1 MGDGSPG
8 PIPVPG
14 EMRLGY
20 RETNMDWLYAAVG
33 LVVVAAVGL
42 GTWGIY
48 LRSRHP
54 LEEDL

>member
-1 MGDGSPG
+1 
-8 PIPVPG
+8 
-14 EMRLGY
+14 
-20 RETNMDWLYAAVG
+20 MDWLYAAVG